1 MSSISMNNHME
12 RWMDPHYP
20 ITLYTHL
27 PDQPTITQ
35 GSGKMPNLRRLNLFH
50 SHGMKLEMRQRWV
63 WKKKTFHLCEL
74 IVWSDTLTTLFYKR
88 NVQVLITFPR
98 SRGQGTSNIKIQ
110 PWPSLLSVY
119 HLIWCGWK
127 SWKKT
132 YWRGTDWDRYRAG
145 SGNPVMWLLWTL
157 TGFSSNSQ
165 QLGWRGQGNPVVLKA
180 IQTVGP
186 SVVSHPLT

>member
-1 MSSISMNNHME
+1 MNGPTLPYNSIYSPPWSTH
-12 RWMDPHYP
+12 HYP
-20 ITLYTHL
+20 
-27 PDQPTITQ
+27 
-35 GSGKMPNLRRLNLFH
+35 RRWENAKSEEVKPFSLTRNEAWNETKT
-50 SHGMKLEMRQRWV
+50 GVE
-63 WKKKTFHLCEL
+63 KKKFHLCEL